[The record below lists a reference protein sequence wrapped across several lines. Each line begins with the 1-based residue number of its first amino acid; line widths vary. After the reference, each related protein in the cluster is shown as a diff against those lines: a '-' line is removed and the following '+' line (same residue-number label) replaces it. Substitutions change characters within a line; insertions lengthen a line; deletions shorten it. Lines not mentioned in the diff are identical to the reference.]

1 MSLKRRPS
9 TRDDQRVFVGYDN
22 SLNGTY
28 VFGWFSVL
36 NCYRLLESRGRGD
49 D

>member
-9 TRDDQRVFVGYDN
+9 TRGDQRVFVGYDHN
-22 SLNGTY
+22 SLDGT
-28 VFGWFSVL
+28 FSVL
-36 NCYRLLESRGRGD
+36 NFYRLLEARGRGD